1 MIICVNGKF
10 VSDDKPLVSIY
21 DRAFLYGDG
30 IFDTLTI
37 MHGKVLWFDDY
48 YERLQRSAKLTFIK
62 LPFTQ
67 AELHKLLQQLI
78 KKNQLT
84 NCKIRINVTRGECP
98 QPITGY
104 AVEGYE
110 PNYYLIPYP
119 LKLPS
124 KTNIAAGIYV
134 VTVPMERF
142 LPAAKTLTHISSI
155 LAYILGKQKDPKMQ
169 DVIMVNRDNLVTE
182 SGNGNLFI
190 VQNNTVITPK
200 NNVLYGIGRKTALRL
215 AKACGFK
222 VVERDI
228 NLDELL
234 QAQEVFLSASGKGII
249 PIIRVD
255 DTEFKVG
262 TITKKL
268 IQKFTEEMQ

>member
-1 MIICVNGKF
+1 MIICINGKF

-37 MHGKVLWFDDY
+37 MNGKVLWFDDY
-48 YERLQRSAKLTFIK
+48 YERLQRSADLTFIK
-62 LPFTQ
+62 LPFFQ
-67 AELHKLLQQLI
+67 AELHDLLQQLI

-104 AVEGYE
+104 AIEGYE

-124 KTNIAAGIYV
+124 KTNIAEGIYV

-155 LAYILGKQKDPKMQ
+155 LAYILGKQKDSKMQ
-169 DVIMVNRDNLVTE
+169 DVIMVTRDNLVTE
-182 SGNGNLFI
+182 SGNGNLFM
-190 VQNNTVITPK
+190 VKNDVVITPK
-200 NNVLYGIGRKTALRL
+200 HNVLYGIGRKTAIKL
-215 AKACGFK
+215 AQACGFK
-222 VVERDI
+222 VEQRDI
-228 NLDELL
+228 NLEELL
-234 QAQEVFLSASGKGII
+234 QAEEVFLSASGKGII
-249 PIIRVD
+249 PIIKVD
-255 DTEFKVG
+255 ETEFKVG
-262 TITKKL
+262 PITKKL
-268 IQKFTEEMQ
+268 IAEFAKEMQ

>member
-1 MIICVNGKF
+1 MIICINGKF

-37 MHGKVLWFDDY
+37 MNSKVLWFDDY
-48 YERLQRSAKLTFIK
+48 YERLQRSAELTFIK
-62 LPFTQ
+62 LPFSKT
-67 AELHKLLQQLI
+67 ELHDLLQQVI

-84 NCKIRINVTRGECP
+84 NCKVRINITRGECP
-98 QPITGY
+98 QPMTGY
-104 AVEGYE
+104 KVEGYE
-110 PNYYLIPYP
+110 PNYYLIPYE

-124 KTNIAAGIYV
+124 KTNITTGIYV
-134 VTVPMERF
+134 VTVPIERF
-142 LPAAKTLTHISSI
+142 LPEAKTLTHLTSI
-155 LAYILGKQKDPKMQ
+155 LAYILGKQKDSKMQ
-169 DVIMVNRDNLVTE
+169 DVIMVTRDNLVTE

-190 VQNNTVITPK
+190 VKNDVVITPK
-200 NNVLYGIGRKTALRL
+200 NHVLYGIGRKTAIKL

-222 VVERDI
+222 VEQRDI

-234 QAQEVFLSASGKGII
+234 QADEVFLSASGKGII

-268 IQKFTEEMQ
+268 IEKFAEEMQ